1 MTQHAVAVGSSEHPT
16 PAMLPLPASQCEP
29 ATRANEGAATS
40 SPLVSVCIPTYQG
53 APYIEAAIRSVLAQT
68 YTNFELIVVDDASP
82 DNTCAVV
89 ERIQDPRL
97 RIVRHATNAGAEGN
111 WNRCLAEARGKY
123 VKLFPQDD
131 LLHPDCLTK
140 QVKVLESDAIDA
152 VAFVF
157 CARYIVASDGRVL
170 LRRGFPSTK
179 SRVVDRE
186 SLTRMTLRRGGNLV
200 GEPGAVLFRLSSVAK
215 VGVFDASIPYV
226 VDLDY
231 WLRLLAE
238 GSAYY
243 IAEPLASFRVSNI
256 SWSVAIGKKQTE
268 QFVRLIERISAGGAV
283 HLSRWDKF
291 VGRTAA
297 RCNVLLR
304 LAIYRLVIRKA
315 R

>member
-1 MTQHAVAVGSSEHPT
+1 MHCDFSGRLAPLMSRFDPVAISS
-16 PAMLPLPASQCEP
+16 ACS
-29 ATRANEGAATS
+29 ANAGVETS
-40 SPLVSVCIPTYQG
+40 SPLVSVCIPSYRG

-82 DNTCAVV
+82 DDTCAVV
-89 ERIQDPRL
+89 ESIRDPRL
-97 RIVRHATNAGAEGN
+97 RLVKCAENAGAEGN
-111 WNRCLAEARGKY
+111 WNRCLGEAQGKY
-123 VKLFPQDD
+123 VKIFPQDD
-131 LLHPDCLTK
+131 LLHPDCLAK
-140 QVKVLESDAIDA
+140 QVAVLESDVAGA

-157 CARYIVASDGRVL
+157 CARYIISSEGRRL
-170 LRRGFPSTK
+170 FRRGFPSRQ
-179 SRVVDRE
+179 SRVVHRDA
-186 SLTRMTLRRGGNLV
+186 LTRMTLRRGGNLV

-215 VGVFDASIPYV
+215 VGKFDASIPYV

-268 QFVRLIERISAGGAV
+268 QFVRLIDRVSTRGTV

-291 VGRTAA
+291 VGYFAA
-297 RCNVLLR
+297 RRNVLLR
-304 LAIYRLVIRKA
+304 LAIYRLVIRRAK
-315 R
+315 